1 MRRLSASAGRVR
13 VSGRSQSAWTSSDL
27 HPPGTSSLPATREC
41 QWRDRRGSARA
52 LNWYDGAAMGTFAN
66 LLILVVGLDL
76 EPELAAVDLEKLGA
90 DRDLLAL
97 RRGAEVL
104 DVDFEADGGVPVGEM
119 SLHRLDASA
128 LHQSYPGG
136 GGEHA
141 LSSHVLDGELVIDR
155 RDDLSFK
162 PWCETAFGHECSPL
176 VKFEYAQLAHAPD
189 ETTVDRNGR
198 AGGVATPRRDQQR
211 HHGRD
216 VIDGA
221 DAAHRDLGFKLRAHR
236 AGIDSVG
243 GECLLKPTGF
253 DVTGADGI
261 DVDVVLGNLQ
271 AQRLGVADD
280 ARPRGHR

>member
-1 MRRLSASAGRVR
+1 
-13 VSGRSQSAWTSSDL
+13 
-27 HPPGTSSLPATREC
+27 
-41 QWRDRRGSARA
+41 
-52 LNWYDGAAMGTFAN
+52 
-66 LLILVVGLDL
+66 
-76 EPELAAVDLEKLGA
+76 VDSEG
-90 DRDLLAL
+90 
-97 RRGAEVL
+97 
-104 DVDFEADGGVPVGEM
+104 DGGVPVGEM
-119 SLHRLDASA
+119 AQRRRDACA
-128 LHQSYPGG
+128 LHQSYHGG

-221 DAAHRDLGFKLRAHR
+221 DAAHRDLGFQLSAHR
-236 AGIDSVG
+236 AGIAAVG
-243 GECLLKPTGF
+243 REYLLKPTGL
-253 DVTGADGI
+253 DVTRADGI
-261 DVDVVLGNLQ
+261 DTDVVLGDLQ
-271 AQRLGVADD
+271 AQRLSVTDD
-280 ARPRGHR
+280 ASPRGHGQAKAGDGLDGRDRGDVENGPTPPLRDHVRNDGAGHADHVHQVLLDGLGPRRVIEADEVAQRWCAVVVDEDINVAGPSDRRLDDAGAVLGAAAVRHNWNDFSA